1 LQVDEIGRMVS
12 VGDGI
17 TGVYGLNKIQA
28 KEMVEFASFV
38 KGMALN
44 LKNENVGIVIFGGDT
59 AIKEGDI
66 VKHPRSIVDVHV
78 GKALLGHVVDVLK
91 VPIDGKGALSAT

>member
-1 LQVDEIGRMVS
+1 MVS